1 VNGLAEENPKRKEAK
16 DEAKPEAKVPEH
28 PIGEE
33 LDIIHSWC
41 PSGVMHMT
49 NVAYNEQGASMFQ
62 CPGCGLKVVV
72 AKVD

>member
-1 VNGLAEENPKRKEAK
+1 MADENPKRKDKSDQA
-16 DEAKPEAKVPEH
+16 EAKPAVPEH

>member
-1 VNGLAEENPKRKEAK
+1 MAENAEKKEEAK
-16 DEAKPEAKVPEH
+16 VEVKRGVKVPEH

>member
-1 VNGLAEENPKRKEAK
+1 MAEENPRKKEAK
-16 DEAKPEAKVPEH
+16 DEVKPEVKVPEH

-41 PSGVMHMT
+41 EGGITHMT
-49 NVAYNEQGASMFQ
+49 NIAYNEQGASMFA
-62 CPGCGLKVVV
+62 CPRCGLKIVV